1 MATPRGPRGGYAT
14 GQVRRAQ
21 ILDAALNRFGRDGY
35 RRTSLARVAEDAGIT
50 DAGLLHHFRDKQQ
63 LLLAVVEYWFQRQD
77 ERWTR
82 VSADASAREVFRS
95 YLQAIEDNLRE
106 PGMVELEVV
115 LAAEAISPD
124 HPAHALFSGWQESG
138 IQRLAANLRAGSES
152 GELKPGADH
161 VALARECFAVDA
173 GIRLQWLASGRA
185 FDLVSVVRVHLDR
198 FLRDISTTGEG
209 LTTAT

>member
-1 MATPRGPRGGYAT
+1 MATTRGPRGGYAT

-21 ILDAALNRFGRDGY
+21 ILDAALNRFGQDGY

-63 LLLAVVEYWFQRQD
+63 LLHAVVEYWFQRQD
-77 ERWTR
+77 EHWTR
-82 VSADASAREVFRS
+82 VSASATAREVFRS
-95 YLQAIEDNLRE
+95 YLQVIEANLRE

-124 HPAHALFSGWQESG
+124 HPAHALFSGWQENG
-138 IQRLAANLRAGSES
+138 VQRLAANLRAGSES
-152 GELKPGADH
+152 GELEPDADH
-161 VALARECFAVDA
+161 VALARECFAIDA

-185 FDLVSVVRVHLDR
+185 FDLINIVRVHLDR
-198 FLRDISTTGEG
+198 LLRDISTDRQG
-209 LTTAT
+209 LLAAP